1 MRRLT
6 AALAGLAAAVVD
18 LPAQAQP
25 KLMGWADLM
34 GRPLPKA
41 TASIAYGPD
50 PLQVAEVW
58 RPDGKGPFPTVLM
71 IHGGCWL
78 SGLANLH
85 IMDYAAEDLRKRGIA
100 VWNIEYR
107 GVDRPGG
114 GYPGTFQDV
123 NAAADAMLAHAQGL
137 RSAGPSKIVVLGHSA
152 GGQLAL
158 WLAARDKLPATSPL
172 RDPRRLD
179 IAWTVSLGGLPD
191 LATAKDGLQRKDRR
205 PPAGRDRR
213 PPIRWPTSR
222 PRSLLPLTTP
232 RMLIHGALDD
242 TSPPSQG
249 KAYVAKARA
258 AHDIRA
264 WSYAIPGE
272 GHVEEISPGS
282 RTWAAVAQ
290 GLDSVFH
297 SKDGAGLQLRP
308 QGMQAAGTGGT
319 SRSALPR
326 RGPTSTSRA
335 CGAIIPGSGRHRSG
349 TRTRPP
355 GPGPRWRC
363 P

>member
-1 MRRLT
+1 MRALA
-6 AALAGLAAAVVD
+6 AALAGLAVVMSTG
-18 LPAQAQP
+18 AQAQP
-25 KLMGWADLM
+25 KLMDWPDLM

-41 TASIAYGPD
+41 TARIAYGSD

-123 NAAADAMLAHAQGL
+123 NAAADALLAHASEYDL
-137 RSAGPSKIVVLGHSA
+137 RTRKIVVLGHSA

-158 WLAARDKLPATSPL
+158 WLTARDKLPAASPL
-172 RDPRRLD
+172 RDPKELD

-191 LATAKDGLQRKDRR
+191 LATAKEGCGEKTVGRLLDGTAGPDPLADIS
-205 PPAGRDRR
+205 PA
-213 PPIRWPTSR
+213 
-222 PRSLLPLTTP
+222 SLLPSKIP
-232 RMLIHGALDD
+232 RMLIHGALDE
-242 TSPPSQG
+242 TSPPAQG

-258 AHDIRA
+258 AKDIRA

-272 GHVEEISPGS
+272 GHVEEIAPGS
-282 RTWAAVAQ
+282 RAWSAVTE

-297 SKDGAGLQLRP
+297 SRDGAWVLQ
-308 QGMQAAGTGGT
+308 MA
-319 SRSALPR
+319 
-326 RGPTSTSRA
+326 
-335 CGAIIPGSGRHRSG
+335 
-349 TRTRPP
+349 PP
-355 GPGPRWRC
+355 PL
-363 P
+363 